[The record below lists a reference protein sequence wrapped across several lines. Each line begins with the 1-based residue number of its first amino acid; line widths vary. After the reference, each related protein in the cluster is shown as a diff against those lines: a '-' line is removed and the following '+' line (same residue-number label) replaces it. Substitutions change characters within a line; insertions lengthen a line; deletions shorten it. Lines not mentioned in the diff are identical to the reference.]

1 MNYPHPTHF
10 VAPTFSTT
18 TEQSRQRLIKAA
30 ISFKEGITDVVEPSQ
45 RQVLVQFAMGR
56 LTIDEVVYY
65 LEATATSQD
74 APVAK

>member
-1 MNYPHPTHF
+1 M
-10 VAPTFSTT
+10 APIFSTP

-30 ISFKEGITDVVEPSQ
+30 ISFKEGITDVAEPGQ
-45 RQVLVQFAMGR
+45 RQVLTQFAMGR

-74 APVAK
+74 ALVAK